1 MTPYEHIA
9 SSFHTRI
16 DTIAGAV
23 DALAPGLQ
31 AAAQQI
37 VDAVLNDQRIL
48 VCAGGDD
55 TALGS
60 YAGQLLRSRWRDAPP
75 LPALALSCTTDDS
88 GRASLWSDVRTLAKD
103 GDVLLCIDT
112 AEDALLAREAAE
124 VAAQRSL
131 GALLMSGLTTLPGTG
146 ILLPLHS
153 DEITLRRELA
163 LMSVHSLRELIAD
176 LLMGEK

>member
-1 MTPYEHIA
+1 VTPYEHIA

-16 DTIAGAV
+16 DAIAGAV

-37 VDAVLNDQRIL
+37 VDAALNDQRIL

-60 YAGQLLRSRWRDAPP
+60 YAGHLLRSSWGGAPP
-75 LPALALSCTTDDS
+75 LPALALGSTTDDS
-88 GRASLWSDVRTLAKD
+88 GRASLWRDVRTLAKD

-112 AEDALLAREAAE
+112 AENALLAREAGA
-124 VAAQRSL
+124 VAAERNLCAQ
-131 GALLMSGLTTLPGTG
+131 LLSELTELPGAG
-146 ILLPLHS
+146 ILLPLNS

-176 LLMGEK
+176 LLMGEQ